1 MLVKQEGKWSLTMLG
16 TGNKIQ
22 SLKKFILGDLI
33 GRGAEDELIMF
44 AMPAWMGAPK
54 PLMAKIISVRELASV
69 VREALFYQHIFL
81 ASTIAQSRLSN
92 GSPIQISKNFPTPK
106 TAY

>member
-44 AMPAWMGAPK
+44 AMPA
-54 PLMAKIISVRELASV
+54 
-69 VREALFYQHIFL
+69 
-81 ASTIAQSRLSN
+81 
-92 GSPIQISKNFPTPK
+92 
-106 TAY
+106 